1 MSIFVPKKPYKFSKK
16 RVNALLKE
24 YLPELKMQPGEI
36 MDILVFT
43 LDFEGKF
50 KREMCTTRYVIVHR
64 HSDGAVLIWE
74 NYRNNWCGLGFKR
87 FSKDAIN
94 SRVKTCWSIKDFEE
108 FLCAISCNLQGHV
121 FGTTNLTQVPMEYA
135 CINDKPILDEDGA
148 KFGRSYNPF
157 EGKDICSPPNDGV
170 YLFPADRDYWKTCFE
185 RIGENQ
191 APAGSKL
198 GKRSTTFSRTIDALK
213 LEAEKHPD
221 YTLRQLLYAVPTHY
235 SNVVSAEQ
243 AIKRYAKQGIIVQF
257 WQDKPKPE

>member
-1 MSIFVPKKPYKFSKK
+1 MSIFVPKHPYKFSKK

-74 NYRNNWCGLGFKR
+74 NYRNNWGGLGFKR

-135 CINDKPILDEDGA
+135 CINDKPILDEDGVYIRLPFTTLDGNYVYKKGDYETCAA
-148 KFGRSYNPF
+148 KIRSFGYRYKIACDTLLAMNPGLD
-157 EGKDICSPPNDGV
+157 ELD
-170 YLFPADRDYWKTCFE
+170 L
-185 RIGENQ
+185 
-191 APAGSKL
+191 
-198 GKRSTTFSRTIDALK
+198 
-213 LEAEKHPD
+213 
-221 YTLRQLLYAVPTHY
+221 
-235 SNVVSAEQ
+235 
-243 AIKRYAKQGIIVQF
+243 AIIF
-257 WQDKPKPE
+257 